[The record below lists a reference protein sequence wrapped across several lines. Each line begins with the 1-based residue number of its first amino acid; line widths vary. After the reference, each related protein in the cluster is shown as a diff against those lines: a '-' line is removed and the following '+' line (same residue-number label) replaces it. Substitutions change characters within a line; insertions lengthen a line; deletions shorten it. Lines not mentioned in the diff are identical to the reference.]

1 MTKMIIELMDKLE
14 EFGRHKNSRSF
25 FKIIIIFFCVTFT
38 SCAEKTTSL
47 LSLEDNEQSSI
58 LLMGDQPVM
67 SISSNGIAH
76 LHNSPLSSDDQ
87 IQGFIV
93 LIIDDMGLNHRFSS
107 RAIKLPPEVT
117 LSYLPYA
124 SGLKKQVTNASQ
136 AGHEI
141 MLHLPMEAHQMTDQD
156 KVPNILM
163 VSMTPDEL
171 EKKINWAFSQ
181 IPEFTG
187 VNNHMGSRFTEWS
200 EGMEVLLGAIKK
212 RGLFFLDSRTTAKSV
227 AFAMAKKIELPFV
240 QRDVFI
246 DHFQNDEAIYQQL
259 SRLENIAL
267 KRGYVVAI
275 AHPHPQTIGILEKWV
290 LTLPGKKLRLMSVQ
304 DLLKK
309 FH

>member
-1 MTKMIIELMDKLE
+1 MTKMIIGLIDKLE
-14 EFGRHKNSRSF
+14 EVGRHKNSCSF
-25 FKIIIIFFCVTFT
+25 FKIIIMCFCFTLT
-38 SCAEKTTSL
+38 SCTEKTTSL
-47 LSLEDNEQSSI
+47 LSLEDNKPSSALVI
-58 LLMGDQPVM
+58 SNPPVM
-67 SISSNGIAH
+67 NTSLNSLARF
-76 LHNSPLSSDDQ
+76 HNFSLSSDDK
-87 IQGFIV
+87 IQGFII

-107 RAIKLPPEVT
+107 RAVKLPPEIA

-124 SGLKKQVTNASQ
+124 LHLKKQVMNASQ
-136 AGHEI
+136 VGHEI
-141 MLHLPMEAHQMTDQD
+141 MLHLPMEAHQMIGQD

-171 EKKINWAFSQ
+171 EEKINWAFSQ

-187 VNNHMGSRFTEWS
+187 VNNHMGSRFTEWP
-200 EGMEVLLGAIKK
+200 EGMEVLLGSIKK

-227 AFAMAKKIELPFV
+227 AFTMAKKIDLPFV

-246 DHFQNDEAIYQQL
+246 DHSQNEEAIYQQL

-275 AHPHPQTIGILEKWV
+275 AHPHPQTIDILEKWL
-290 LTLPGKKLRLMSVQ
+290 LTLPEKKLRLMSIQ